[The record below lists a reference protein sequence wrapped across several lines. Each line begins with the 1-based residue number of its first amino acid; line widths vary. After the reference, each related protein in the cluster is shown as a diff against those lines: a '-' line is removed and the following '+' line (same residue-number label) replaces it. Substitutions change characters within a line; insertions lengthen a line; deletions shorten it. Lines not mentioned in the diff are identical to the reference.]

1 MKKQRHRKNIAQLA
15 EEILSQLHEIDQ
27 KVDHLIR
34 RLPRNGYLH
43 HSPQWNHS
51 GD

>member
-1 MKKQRHRKNIAQLA
+1 MTKLRKKKSIQQLA

-27 KVDHLIR
+27 KVEHLIR
-34 RLPRNGYLH
+34 RLPNNGLH
-43 HSPQWNHS
+43 LHDLHWNHS